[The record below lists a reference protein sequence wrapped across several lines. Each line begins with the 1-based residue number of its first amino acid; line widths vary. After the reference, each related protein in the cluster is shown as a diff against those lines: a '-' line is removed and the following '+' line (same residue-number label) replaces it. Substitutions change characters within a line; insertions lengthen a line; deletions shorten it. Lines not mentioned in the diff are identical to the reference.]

1 MQAQVIRGHGDIDD
15 IAFEPNWP
23 DPVPGPDEVVVEVG
37 ACSLNY
43 HDLFTL
49 RGMPGIR
56 LNMPLIMGI
65 DVAGT
70 VAALGAGVSG
80 WNPGDRVMIDPI
92 NRKLGKLLGEAMD
105 GGLAERVKVDA
116 SQLVRLP
123 DDVSFAAA
131 AALPVAYGTAYRMM
145 VSRGAIRPGEKVLI
159 LGASGGVGTCCV
171 QLAKLAGAHV
181 IVAASSADKLA
192 RLKALGADDGIDYKA
207 DDFMK
212 EVHRRYGKPRFLGT
226 AGGVDVVVNFTGGD
240 TWVPSLRCLR
250 SGGRLLTCGATA
262 GYEPKEDIRYI
273 WTFEL
278 DIVGS
283 NGWLPSDLEALLAL
297 VRAGKLEPVIDRVL
311 PLSEARTAFRRLDE
325 RAVFGKV
332 IIVPDSVLSTTRS
345 SS

>member
-1 MQAQVIRGHGDIDD
+1 
-15 IAFEPNWP
+15 
-23 DPVPGPDEVVVEVG
+23 VVLRVG

-49 RGMPGIR
+49 RGMPGIK

-65 DVAGT
+65 DVAGD
-70 VAALGAGVSG
+70 VAAIGPDVTG
-80 WNPGDRVMIDPI
+80 WNVGDRVMVDPI

-105 GGLAERVKVDA
+105 GGLAEQVKVSA
-116 SQLVRLP
+116 AQMIRLP
-123 DDVSFAAA
+123 DDVSYEAA

-145 VSRGAIRPGEKVLI
+145 VARGKILPGEKVLI

-181 IVAASSADKLA
+181 VVAASSEDKLA
-192 RLKALGADDGIDYKA
+192 RLKALGADDGINYKS

-212 EVHRRYGKPRFLGT
+212 EVHRRYGKPKFFGGT
-226 AGGVDVVVNFTGGD
+226 SGMDVVVNFTGGD

-250 SGGRLLTCGATA
+250 NGGRLLTCGATA
-262 GYEPKEDIRYI
+262 GFDPKEDIRYI

-278 DIVGS
+278 NIVGS
-283 NGWLPSDLEALLAL
+283 NGWFPEDLEALLVL
-297 VRAGKLEPVIDRVL
+297 VRNGKLTPVIDQRL
-311 PLSEARTAFRRLDE
+311 ALSEAREAFRRLDE

-332 IIVPDSVLSTTRS
+332 IVAP
-345 SS
+345 